1 MSNNNIIQARL
12 RYLFLLLSAGLVC
25 ISFASCREDVSWLF
39 YVTPTQPPNPECP
52 KYMSCQTLQYYMQ
65 HQATIRPMNSN
76 ERVTLMFLSGNHTV
90 PPCQCSTLLYFSDY
104 LSMVGLSGN
113 IIIHNLLDTT
123 FYIAQL
129 SLKNIIFYNGK
140 LTMTSVSFKH
150 NIQLVHIDSVQ
161 LIECVLSI
169 SKAELGEIVRLRA
182 QNSQVLITSSN
193 NMIFISCTF
202 HDFDEIPWPTAY
214 SLLISETPAVIVDQS
229 HNITFSDN
237 SKFYRNHNSALISY
251 SSVITLAG
259 SVSFFNNSGT
269 RGGAMTLHS
278 STLNFSPGANVSF
291 INNSAHETGG
301 AIHVEPDLT
310 KMPELKCFY
319 QTDNYCNNIIVV
331 L

>member
-1 MSNNNIIQARL
+1 MHIMSSNSSIQARL
-12 RYLFLLLSAGLVC
+12 CCLFLLLSAGLVC
-25 ISFASCREDVSWLF
+25 STLASSRDDVSRLF

-65 HQATIRPMNSN
+65 HPETIRPINSN
-76 ERVTLMFLSGNHTV
+76 EHVTLMFLSGNHTV
-90 PPCQCSTLLYFSDY
+90 PPCRCSRFLYFSDY
-104 LSMVGLSGN
+104 LSMVGLDGN

-169 SKAELGEIVRLRA
+169 SKAELGEIVRLWA

-193 NMIFISCTF
+193 NMIFTSCTF

-229 HNITFSDN
+229 HNIT
-237 SKFYRNHNSALISY
+237 
-251 SSVITLAG
+251 
-259 SVSFFNNSGT
+259 
-269 RGGAMTLHS
+269 
-278 STLNFSPGANVSF
+278 
-291 INNSAHETGG
+291 
-301 AIHVEPDLT
+301 
-310 KMPELKCFY
+310 
-319 QTDNYCNNIIVV
+319 
-331 L
+331 